1 MIYPTISEYVE
12 SILLAEDNFDK
23 LSSLRPVLDAKGRLV
38 MSSGNFAVV
47 FKMKDEESGKFYAI
61 KCFIKDQEG
70 REENYQKISGELAN
84 VQSSYLCNISYLP
97 KELFVETLN
106 SPDTE
111 FPVLKM
117 EWVEG
122 VPLDKYVRSHL
133 YDLAMLTYNFCRMAA
148 WLMTQP
154 FAHGDLKPDNILVKT
169 DGTMTLVD
177 YDGMYVPAMTGE
189 KAHEMGS
196 PDYRHPLRTQDDFNE
211 WMDDFALAS
220 IALSLKAISL
230 DTNLF
235 GKYGT
240 ADHLLFTSADY
251 RDLSKSEVIKALQPL
266 MVDTEL
272 NRLYG
277 LFLLA
282 HSQKDLTSVSF
293 RLFNLQRPDKADYI
307 VEEISTVATE
317 EDFKDAIKDE
327 YGFIYSKDGKKL
339 LKAENS
345 NCSEYVIKEG
355 TRVICNKAFSSC
367 SSLQSVTI
375 PESVT
380 SIGDRAFSSCSSLQS
395 VTFGLNNHHFQ
406 EARELI
412 ATGGGFEII
421 DSNDFEQLMNSFS
434 NDKKRIEKA
443 GKAAR
448 NYVEGHSGATNAIM
462 KSVF

>member
-23 LSSLRPVLDAKGRLV
+23 LSSLRPVLDAKGRPV

-70 REENYQKISGELAN
+70 REENYQKISDELAN

-106 SPDTE
+106 SPETE

-122 VPLDKYVRSHL
+122 VPLDKYVRIHL
-133 YDLAMLTYNFCRMAA
+133 YKPYDLAMLTYNFCRMAA

-177 YDGMYVPAMTGE
+177 YDGMYVPAMKGE

-220 IALSLKAISL
+220 IALSLKVISL

-240 ADHLLFTSADY
+240 ADHYCL
-251 RDLSKSEVIKALQPL
+251 RLQ
-266 MVDTEL
+266 
-272 NRLYG
+272 
-277 LFLLA
+277 
-282 HSQKDLTSVSF
+282 
-293 RLFNLQRPDKADYI
+293 I
-307 VEEISTVATE
+307 
-317 EDFKDAIKDE
+317 
-327 YGFIYSKDGKKL
+327 
-339 LKAENS
+339 
-345 NCSEYVIKEG
+345 
-355 TRVICNKAFSSC
+355 
-367 SSLQSVTI
+367 
-375 PESVT
+375 
-380 SIGDRAFSSCSSLQS
+380 
-395 VTFGLNNHHFQ
+395 
-406 EARELI
+406 
-412 ATGGGFEII
+412 TGI
-421 DSNDFEQLMNSFS
+421 
-434 NDKKRIEKA
+434 
-443 GKAAR
+443 
-448 NYVEGHSGATNAIM
+448 
-462 KSVF
+462 